1 MRLLIADDDRELACA
16 VASYLR
22 HENQAIISTVT
33 TGGLDVLRSV
43 AQFDPD
49 VILMDIVMPR
59 INGLTLCR
67 HILSRRPDVKIIL
80 LSGALGVESPF
91 LAESGATAFLPKPV
105 KLSELQRVFLEVTRD
120 LAEAAVGE

>member
-16 VASYLR
+16 IASYLR
-22 HENQAIISTVT
+22 HGNQAVISTVT

-49 VILMDIVMPR
+49 VILMDIMMPR

-67 HILSRRPDVKIIL
+67 HILSRRPGVKIIL
-80 LSGALGVESPF
+80 LSGALGIESPF
-91 LAESGATAFLPKPV
+91 LAESGATAFIPKPV
-105 KLSELQRVFLEVTRD
+105 KLAELQQVFRDATRD
-120 LAEAAVGE
+120 LAPV